1 MKNIITELLNESLIS
16 IYNNKSLNEGEADH
30 PEAKAKCVT
39 PQSLADDMNKE
50 LNRINTAAKERASR
64 GVKDVIYHKK
74 QIQAVLNKEG
84 GLDVEKFKKL
94 ITTPPDR
101 IFDKNPKMEKSD
113 KGKSQYTVNT
123 GLPAI
128 SGIVYDES
136 DGQFKH
142 INTCPGAGACQLV
155 CYARKGFYG
164 MNDGKILKLIRRLNL
179 LWNDPEEYYNMIM
192 DELEP
197 LAVKLKRQGR
207 RSGSVDQLVI
217 RWNDAGDFFSDTYY
231 KIAQRVTAD
240 LLDSG
245 FDVKSY
251 AYTKQAKFVDLAT
264 DDFIMNFSKGSAPAE
279 LRKVDLDKAKYS
291 DIVQRVDT
299 EGNPM
304 FKDLFA
310 KGFDP
315 ETGKK
320 KKYDINPST
329 GLPNFIPGGDVELKK
344 RISKEY
350 SVPVERLKFQYELP
364 AEEGEKFQYDVIV
377 LPTGDTDI
385 GAQRMDVHKTFLLV
399 H

>member
-1 MKNIITELLNESLIS
+1 MVKKLLNESLIS
-16 IYNNKSLNEGEADH
+16 VYNNYIINEAAEDH
-30 PEAKAKCVT
+30 PEAKTSCVT
-39 PQSLADDMNKE
+39 PQQLADDMNNE
-50 LNRINTAAKERASR
+50 LERINTDAKERASR

-74 QIQAVLNKEG
+74 QIQAVINKEG
-84 GLDVEKFKKL
+84 GLNVEKFKRL
-94 ITTPPDR
+94 ITELPTN

-113 KGKSQYTVNT
+113 KGKTQFTVNT

-136 DGQFKH
+136 EDKFKH
-142 INTCPGAGACQLV
+142 INTCPGAGECQLV

-164 MNDGKILKLIRRLNL
+164 MNDGKILKLMRRLNL

-197 LAVKLKRQGR
+197 IAVKLKRQGR
-207 RSGSVDQLVI
+207 RSGQVDQLVI
-217 RWNDAGDFFSDTYY
+217 RWNDAGDFFSEKYY
-231 KIAQRVTAD
+231 EIAQRVTAD
-240 LLDSG
+240 LLASG
-245 FDVKSY
+245 YDVKSY
-251 AYTKQAKFVDLAT
+251 AYTKQAKFVNLAT
-264 DDFIMNFSKGSAPAE
+264 DKFIMNFSKGSAPKE
-279 LRKVDLDKAKYS
+279 LKQVDLEKVKYS

-320 KKYDINPST
+320 KKYDINPET
-329 GLPNFIPGGDVELKK
+329 GLPNFIPGGAEELK
-344 RISKEY
+344 RRVSKEY
-350 SVPVERLKFQYELP
+350 GVPVDRLKYQFELP
-364 AEEGEKFQYDVIV
+364 NEEGEKFKYDVIV
-377 LPTGDTDI
+377 LPKGDSDI

>member
-1 MKNIITELLNESLIS
+1 MVKKLLNESLIS
-16 IYNNKSLNEGEADH
+16 VYNNYIINEAAEDH
-30 PEAKAKCVT
+30 PEAKTSCVT
-39 PQSLADDMNKE
+39 PQQLADDMNNE
-50 LNRINTAAKERASR
+50 LERINTDAKERASR

-74 QIQAVLNKEG
+74 QIQAVINKEG
-84 GLDVEKFKKL
+84 GLNVEKFKRL
-94 ITTPPDR
+94 ITELPTN

-113 KGKSQYTVNT
+113 KGKTQFTVNT

-128 SGIVYDES
+128 SGIVYDEGE
-136 DGQFKH
+136 DKFKH
-142 INTCPGAGACQLV
+142 INTCPGAGECQLV

-164 MNDGKILKLIRRLNL
+164 MNDGKILKLMRRLNL

-197 LAVKLKRQGR
+197 IAVKLKRQGR
-207 RSGSVDQLVI
+207 RSGQVDQLVI
-217 RWNDAGDFFSDTYY
+217 RWNDAGDFFSEKYY
-231 KIAQRVTAD
+231 EIAQRVTAD
-240 LLDSG
+240 LLASG
-245 FDVKSY
+245 YDVKSY
-251 AYTKQAKFVDLAT
+251 AYTKQAKFVNLAT
-264 DDFIMNFSKGSAPAE
+264 DKFIMNFSKGSAPKE
-279 LRKVDLDKAKYS
+279 LKQVDLEKVKYS

-320 KKYDINPST
+320 KKYDINPET
-329 GLPNFIPGGDVELKK
+329 GLPNFIPGGAEELK
-344 RISKEY
+344 RRVSKEY
-350 SVPVERLKFQYELP
+350 GVPVDRLKYQFELP
-364 AEEGEKFQYDVIV
+364 NEEGEKFKYDVIV
-377 LPTGDTDI
+377 LPKGDSDI